1 MFALD
6 ASVIVDDIKGRAV
19 FQSRDDCGKRLEVA
33 HAFEGV
39 YDADWN
45 WEIIRALD
53 FAVEELITEEI
64 RIREVEFDLTNL
76 SVWPKDRDR

>member
-6 ASVIVDDIKGRAV
+6 ASIIVDDIKCRAV
-19 FQSRDDCGKRLEVA
+19 FQSGDDCGKGLKVA

-45 WEIIRALD
+45 GEVVRALD
-53 FAVEELITEEI
+53 FAVEEFITEKI

-76 SVWPKDRDR
+76 SVWSKHRNI